1 MVSPKS
7 LFYQLS
13 REQVKTDEKILICD
27 VLFCRPKLVGLSLK
41 VRIALKQMWFMHFLR
56 LKLNQFLF

>member
-27 VLFCRPKLVGLSLK
+27 VLFVDQNWWAYHLK
-41 VRIALKQMWFMHFLR
+41 
-56 LKLNQFLF
+56 